1 MLPLVV
7 ISTVTGVLLILAV
20 GVKLKRRGTGV
31 DQNKALIEA
40 VLATDELENP
50 VAASSFETNTAL

>member
-7 ISTVTGVLLILAV
+7 ISAVAGVLLVLAV
-20 GVKLKRRGTGV
+20 GVKLKRRGAGD

-50 VAASSFETNTAL
+50 VAAPSFDTNTAL

>member
-1 MLPLVV
+1 ML
-7 ISTVTGVLLILAV
+7 VLAL
-20 GVKLKRRGTGV
+20 GVKLKRRGAGV

-50 VAASSFETNTAL
+50 VAAASFGTNAAL